1 MVHIGN
7 SDDDDNS
14 DDRDNGDDNR
24 DGNSDDD
31 DCGGVNYTAKLCT

>member
-7 SDDDDNS
+7 N

-24 DGNSDDD
+24 DGNSDDND
-31 DCGGVNYTAKLCT
+31 YGGINCTAKLCA

>member
-7 SDDDDNS
+7 SDDNG
-14 DDRDNGDDNR
+14 NGDDNR

-31 DCGGVNYTAKLCT
+31 GDDYGGINYTAKLCT